1 MVKTGRKS
9 KRWSMADI
17 RTIKKFIL
25 TAKNEGLGERVGLR
39 AAATQF
45 GVTLNSVT
53 LRWGRWNRGEATTT
67 LKRKTTKIP
76 MERKKR
82 AKRQYNK
89 RLIDVII
96 DDNGIAPVKRK
107 YTKRKGSATLIDN
120 IKRQAQEEVQDFSQK
135 QSMTRELRKMVI
147 DLMNTSGHIR
157 GVSVDLSSKSFTV
170 IF

>member
-1 MVKTGRKS
+1 MAKTGRKS

-17 RTIKKFIL
+17 RTIKKLVL
-25 TAKNEGLGERVGLR
+25 TAKNEGLEEVVGLK

-53 LRWGRWNRGEATTT
+53 LRWRRWNKGEATKT

-107 YTKRKGSATLIDN
+107 YTKRKGAATLIDN
-120 IKRQAQEEVQDFSQK
+120 IKRQAQEEVETFRQK
-135 QSMTRELRKMVI
+135 QSTTRELRKMVI
-147 DLMNTSGHIR
+147 DLMDTSGHIKA
-157 GVSVDLSSKSFTV
+157 VSVDLSTKSFTV
-170 IF
+170 SY

>member
-1 MVKTGRKS
+1 MAKKKS

-17 RTIKKFIL
+17 KTIKKFVL
-25 TAKNEGLGERVGLR
+25 TAQNEGLAEHVGLQ
-39 AAATQF
+39 AAATHF
-45 GVTLNSVT
+45 GVTLNSVN
-53 LRWGRWNRGEATTT
+53 LRWRRWLKGEAVKT
-67 LKRKTTKIP
+67 LKRKTTKVP
-76 MERKKR
+76 MVRKKR
-82 AKRQYNK
+82 KYNK
-89 RLIDVII
+89 RLVDVII

-107 YTKRKGSATLIDN
+107 YTKRKGAATLIDN